1 MQFLFCRYQAITS
14 LTLHDM
20 SQQFLLQILQS
31 DRFTL
36 NSIRDIHFELKRVEV
51 FNELEM
57 AMRDHVDR
65 YVVEVRRD
73 RFFGG
78 ETALV
83 VMITRFGG
91 EVITDPVSINR
102 RNRRQT
108 LHRLI
113 RQ

>member
-1 MQFLFCRYQAITS
+1 
-14 LTLHDM
+14 M
-20 SQQFLLQILQS
+20 SRQFLLQILQS

-65 YVVEVRRD
+65 YVVELRKDIFFRGL
-73 RFFGG
+73 FGG
-78 ETALV
+78 ETPQV

-91 EVITDPVSINR
+91 EVIIDPVSMNR